1 MGRKGV
7 GESRNQLQ
15 ALDAFSPD
23 EIGQRRR
30 VEQDR
35 TWASD
40 KSAAGRQGADP
51 VAGEDIEAE
60 SRGLKVPER
69 RPAEIVGRLP
79 GGGNGEESTVGDHH
93 ALGSASSA
101 RREDDI
107 GEILGVHT
115 DRRVPRIFLPE
126 RLPGVIEREN
136 RHRRCGEPISE
147 MVLGQ
152 E

>member
-15 ALDAFSPD
+15 ALDAFAPD
-23 EIGQRRR
+23 EIGQRCR

-40 KSAAGRQGADP
+40 KGAAGGQGADP

-60 SRGLKVPER
+60 SRSLEVSQR

-79 GGGNGEESTVGDHH
+79 GGGNGEESAVGDHD
-93 ALGSASSA
+93 ALGTPGAC
-101 RREDDI
+101 RR
-107 GEILGVHT
+107 
-115 DRRVPRIFLPE
+115 
-126 RLPGVIEREN
+126 
-136 RHRRCGEPISE
+136 
-147 MVLGQ
+147 
-152 E
+152 

>member
-15 ALDAFSPD
+15 ALDAFAPD

-35 TWASD
+35 TRASD
-40 KSAAGRQGADP
+40 KGAAGRQGADP

-60 SRGLKVPER
+60 SRGLEVPQR

-79 GGGNGEESTVGDHH
+79 GGGNGEEAPWGTITP
-93 ALGSASSA
+93 LG
-101 RREDDI
+101 RP
-107 GEILGVHT
+107 V
-115 DRRVPRIFLPE
+115 VPE
-126 RLPGVIEREN
+126 VK
-136 RHRRCGEPISE
+136 
-147 MVLGQ
+147 MT
-152 E
+152 